1 MAIRIASVSE
11 TWGKDVFTDKGQ
23 YCGKIEDAECDL
35 KRFKL
40 RSLIVK
46 AVKGSYI
53 SKMLGDKKGLI
64 IPFTMVE
71 AIGDI
76 VIIKH
81 ISAPAA
87 ETAELP
93 AEGETPPAEGT
104 TETEAPPT
112 ETISM

>member
-1 MAIRIASVSE
+1 MAIRIASVSG
-11 TWGKDVFTDKGQ
+11 TWAKDVFTDKGQ
-23 YCGKIEDAECDL
+23 YCGKIEDVECDL

-46 AVKGSYI
+46 AIKGSYI

-81 ISAPAA
+81 ISTPIGEETTELPKEAEETAKEGAPA
-87 ETAELP
+87 E
-93 AEGETPPAEGT
+93 
-104 TETEAPPT
+104 
-112 ETISM
+112 